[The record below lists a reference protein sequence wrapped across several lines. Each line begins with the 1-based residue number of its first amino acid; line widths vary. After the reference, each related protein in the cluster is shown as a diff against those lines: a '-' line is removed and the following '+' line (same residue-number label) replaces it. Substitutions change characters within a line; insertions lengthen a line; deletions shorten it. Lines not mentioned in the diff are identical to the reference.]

1 MDKKNLIPGE
11 TYLRKHKAIVHG
23 KYGSKEAEA
32 EGYIECMQV
41 TPAGAVFYQ
50 SGNLLKLKDEE
61 IEREV
66 REDGRKE
73 SYRSDL

>member
-1 MDKKNLIPGE
+1 MKKEKLIQGK
-11 TYLRKHKAIVHG
+11 TYLRRHKTTVHG
-23 KYGSKEAEA
+23 RYGSREAEA

-66 REDGRKE
+66 MEDGRKE
-73 SYRSDL
+73 S

>member
-1 MDKKNLIPGE
+1 MKKENLIPGK
-11 TYLRKHKAIVHG
+11 TYLRRHKVTVHG
-23 KYGSKEAEA
+23 RYGSREAEA

-66 REDGRKE
+66 MEDGRKE
-73 SYRSDL
+73 S

>member
-1 MDKKNLIPGE
+1 MKKEDLIPGK
-11 TYLRKHKAIVHG
+11 TYLRKHKVTVHG
-23 KYGSKEAEA
+23 RYGNRETEAK
-32 EGYIECMQV
+32 GYIECKRI

-66 REDGRKE
+66 WEDER
-73 SYRSDL
+73 